1 MAWPCSNMASSDHH
15 WSLLGF
21 AEEQAVFKGPTQN
34 VRALSEGWVAAHMFC
49 PACGAERL
57 RSLPNNS
64 PVGDFVCGACAE
76 EFELKAK
83 KGALGAS
90 ITDGAYGAMTA
101 PLKAR
106 NNPSLFAMSYD
117 RDRTAVTDLIV
128 VPKHFFTQD
137 IIRARKPLGPNARR
151 AGWQG
156 CNILIGQVPMSGR
169 IPLITRGAHVLKGEV
184 LERWRATLFL
194 KDASLNARGWLLAV
208 MKTVEA
214 VGRPEFTLDDVY
226 ANEAALAALYPGNN
240 NVRPKIRQQLQ
251 VLRDRGWLEFTE
263 RRGLYRRT

>member
-1 MAWPCSNMASSDHH
+1 MASKGEDWGS
-15 WSLLGF
+15 LGF

-57 RSLPNNS
+57 RALPNNS
-64 PVGDFVCGACAE
+64 PVGDFVCDACAE

-83 KGALGAS
+83 KGALGRS
-90 ITDGAYGAMTA
+90 IPDGAFGAMTA
-101 PLKAR
+101 RLAAH

-117 RDRTAVTDLIV
+117 RDRVGVTDLIV
-128 VPKHFFTQD
+128 VPRHFFTQH
-137 IIRARKPLGPNARR
+137 IIQARKPLGPNARR

-156 CNILIGQVPMSGR
+156 CNILIGRVPLSGR
-169 IPLITRGAHVLKGEV
+169 IPLITRGAHVPKGAV
-184 LERWRATLFL
+184 LDRWRSTLFL

-208 MKTVEA
+208 MKAVEA
-214 VGRPEFTLDDVY
+214 IGRPEFTLEDVY
-226 ANEAALAALYPGNN
+226 AREADLSALYPDNN

-251 VLRDRGWLEFTE
+251 VLRDRGWLEFNG
-263 RRGLYRRT
+263 RGHYRRTQLAHVRS